1 MQLVKSKGYILVF
14 KKDKKSGSMYWY
26 EQNKADAY
34 SDAKLLRSKGYIVER
49 LYEGPNNCKIY
60 IKD

>member
-49 LYEGPNNCKIY
+49 LYEGPNNCRIY
-60 IKD
+60 VKD

>member
-49 LYEGPNNCKIY
+49 LYEGPNNCRIY